1 MPKNYCKV
9 FSNPTVNGRENRKT
23 MNHPSSIEKY
33 INKNRDEF
41 DQVVHPPRDRMWEAI
56 SSEQGKTHPW
66 KIQLGRN
73 WRWSIAA
80 AILLAL
86 SVGWWVQRQPQPPEP
101 GLQNLAHYF
110 PELADEEARYQA
122 LISNQETML
131 EIDKLDKTLYR
142 DIFNELKELEK
153 IHRDYLADVPAYQE
167 QELLVR
173 TLIKYYERK
182 LRILERLS
190 YEIEKQKI
198 HENRTH
204 EILQ

>member
-1 MPKNYCKV
+1 
-9 FSNPTVNGRENRKT
+9 

-33 INKNRDEF
+33 IEQHRETF
-41 DQVVHPPRDRMWEAI
+41 DQVEEVPREQIWQAI
-56 SSEQGKTHPW
+56 RQEQDKPHPW
-66 KIQLGRN
+66 KIHLGRN

-86 SVGWWVQRQPQPPEP
+86 SVGWWAQEQGQSPDQDLE
-101 GLQNLAHYF
+101 NLAQYF

-122 LISNQETML
+122 LISNQETVL
-131 EIDKLDKTLYR
+131 GIDKIDKALYR

-153 IHRDYLADVPAYQE
+153 IHQDFMADVPAYQE

-198 HENRTH
+198 HENRTQN
-204 EILQ
+204 ILQ

>member
-1 MPKNYCKV
+1 M
-9 FSNPTVNGRENRKT
+9 
-23 MNHPSSIEKY
+23 
-33 INKNRDEF
+33 
-41 DQVVHPPRDRMWEAI
+41 
-56 SSEQGKTHPW
+56 
-66 KIQLGRN
+66 GRN

-80 AILLAL
+80 AIVLAISL
-86 SVGWWVQRQPQPPEP
+86 GWWTQQQSPDPNTD
-101 GLQNLAHYF
+101 LQNLARYY

-122 LISNQETML
+122 LISNQETIL
-131 EIDKLDKTLYR
+131 ELDKLDKTLYR

-153 IHRDYLADVPAYQE
+153 IHRDFMADVPAYQE

-198 HENRTH
+198 HENRTQN
-204 EILQ
+204 ILQ